1 MANTS
6 IFGLTATA
14 TLANG
19 DVIPVVDVSDTAQS
33 ANGSTRKVTLSNVS
47 AFVLASPALTGTPTA
62 PTAAA
67 NTNTTQV
74 ATTAFVIAERANTFT
89 LTNKTISLTSN
100 TVSGTTAEFN
110 AALSDADFYTSGGTD
125 VAVADG
131 GTGASTASNARTN
144 LGAAASGAVT
154 ASGLTMATGKLLG
167 RSTASTGAIEEIT
180 IGTNL
185 TLSGGVLDA
194 AGGGGGGGTFATQA
208 EAEAGTNTVAYMN
221 PLRTEQ
227 AIDARSASGR
237 TDTVFSPGLIT
248 RYGQSTAID
257 AIMANLFNA
266 MPEDG
271 RTSSPIVA
279 EGDKII
285 VGPGVWTL
293 AAPVVASETTS
304 SRFGVTIE
312 GSGTATSLIVGP
324 DKGAPATF
332 RSDGTTWRGFDLRPN
347 ASGLQQEWAFK
358 NIGFKCMFT
367 QGGDGS
373 TNLTDALKF
382 IDTDYLVKVL
392 FQDCNF
398 YLREP
403 THRSTNQYLLY
414 LKRAYYASL
423 RNVVFEGFVEAS
435 AGAAMDGSTVSGY
448 GGIGLGI
455 EECNA
460 LTVHGIT
467 ANGLHIGCSLQSEHG
482 SYISG
487 AKMEHTNIGFEF
499 KNDCYGVVVSGGY
512 REQHKLDNS
521 TPLGTRTQE
530 AVAVF
535 GANTRNNLVTIAQGQ
550 SDPRIINYVDRSPS
564 QSNAVVVNGQY
575 ISGAVSARPVVGA
588 RTLSTATV
596 SAVADAPAGFPSQNS
611 NAVSWSGSY
620 GEGVY
625 WPLTIDPRAGS
636 IKLTWG
642 IKRVSGDGMM
652 VPLLLSAG
660 LTGSSNTAWGYLL
673 DPYRR
678 HENASASVPDIDIAA
693 SGNSWSSANNG
704 ECTFTFKRPHLLN
717 VGMRVQSSGTVGTM
731 TAGTNLYVRSI
742 TSETVAVFGL
752 ASGSLADPGS
762 VTSGSVT
769 IPADMYQ
776 WLGQPDATR
785 DWLVLDRT
793 LPVSYNIVG
802 VSLNGSNIPVITL
815 DRTCA
820 AAGIINGSKLMV
832 WGFDDSRLDGVA
844 YTAIT
849 SDISGSTI
857 TLTALGAM
865 ATLDVSSAADNGLDT
880 TAVYGKIGFTEL
892 YAALIGKTTGAAACV
907 WRCTRPYVTPGARGP
922 AVVMEG
928 VSNLGDEDTIAS
940 ATTTSIGTSTG
951 TRVAISGTT
960 TITGFGTAPDGTY
973 REGRFTGALTL
984 THNATSLILP
994 NAGSNITTA
1003 NGDTFSAVSLGSGNW
1018 RVLRYTKA
1026 DGTSLSGGG
1035 GTVSITGTPSSG
1047 QAAEWTSAS
1056 AIQGVAV
1063 TGSGSYVKGTG
1074 PTVSAP
1080 TITGLFTHDGSEVV
1094 APNAMGALAIDVTKQ
1109 LNTKSVSTDSTFTF
1123 SATATT
1129 NAWFG
1134 LHLTNTDTA
1143 GHTITIPSSYS
1154 MQRNATI
1161 TTFVI
1166 PASSQLWLVWRYDGT
1181 TYRLFGEPGSNGLN
1195 NFTATTNPTT
1205 GDDSADGYGVGS
1217 LWVNTSTPAAFICIS
1232 AAAGAADWN
1241 QIDAAG
1247 GGGSGTVTN
1256 TGGNLTAN
1264 SVVLGAGTVDTKVVA
1279 GITTDGT
1286 SKLTLGVAGAS
1297 AGSVDFKNTTS
1308 GTITLAA
1315 VTGALGTVTL
1325 SLPAA
1330 TDTLV
1335 GKATTDTLTNKTLTT
1350 PTINGG
1356 TATGL
1361 TGFALRN
1368 AGTGAFDMTE
1378 THNGT
1383 LTAGRTLT
1391 WNLNDAARTISIAG
1405 NITTAAA
1412 FTTSGANALT
1422 LTTTGSTNVTFPTTG
1437 TLATLAGTET
1447 LTNKTLTSPTLT
1459 TPVLGTPTSGNLSNC
1474 TADGTTTV
1482 GFLSVPSNSQSA
1494 AYTCVIGDSGKS
1506 IDHPSTDANAR
1517 TFTIPANSSVAYPVG
1532 TCISFSNM
1540 TSQVVTIAITTDTM
1554 YLAGAGTTGNRSLAQ
1569 YGTATA
1575 RKLTST
1581 TWLISGTGLT

>member
-33 ANGSTRKVTLSNVS
+33 VNGSTRKVTLSNVA

-74 ATTAFVIAERANTFT
+74 ATTAFVFAERANTIT

-110 AALSDADFYTSGGTD
+110 TALSDADFYVTGGTD

-131 GTGASTASNARTN
+131 GTGASTAADARTN

-154 ASGLTMATGKLLG
+154 ASGITMSTARLLG

-194 AGGGGGGGTFATQA
+194 SGGGGGGTFATQG
-208 EAEAGTNTVAYMN
+208 EAEAGTNTTAYMN

-271 RTSSPIVA
+271 RSSSPILA
-279 EGDKII
+279 EGDRII

-293 AAPVVASETTS
+293 AAPVVASETTG

-312 GSGTATSLIVGP
+312 GSGTSTSLIVGP
-324 DKGAPATF
+324 STGSAATF

-367 QGGDGS
+367 QGGDGT

-423 RNVVFEGFVEAS
+423 RNVVFEGFVQAS

-467 ANGLHIGCSLQSEHG
+467 ANGLHIGCSMQSEHG

-499 KNDCYGVVVSGGY
+499 KNDCYGIVVSGGY

-521 TPLGTRTQE
+521 TPFGTRTQE
-530 AVAVF
+530 AIAVF
-535 GANTRNNLVTIAQGQ
+535 GANTRNNLVSLAQGQ
-550 SDPRIINYVDRSPS
+550 SDPRIVNYVDRSPS

-575 ISGAVSARPVVGA
+575 ISNSTSARPLVGA

-596 SAVADAPAGFPSQNS
+596 SAVADAPAGFPSQNA

-625 WPLTIDPRAGS
+625 WPITIDPRAGS

-642 IKRVSGDGMM
+642 IKRISGDGMM
-652 VPLLLSAG
+652 VPLLTSAG

-678 HENASASVPDIDIAA
+678 HENASAGVPDIDIAA

-704 ECTFTFKRPHLLN
+704 EVTLTFKRPHLLN
-717 VGMRVQSSGTVGTM
+717 TGMRVQSSGTVGTM
-731 TAGTNLYVRSI
+731 TAGTNLYVRSV

-752 ASGSLADPGS
+752 ASGTLADPGS
-762 VTSGSVT
+762 ITSGSVT
-769 IPADMYQ
+769 IPSDMYQ

-793 LPVSYNIVG
+793 LPVSYNVVG
-802 VSLNGSNIPVITL
+802 ISLDGSNIPVITL

-832 WGFDDSRLDGVA
+832 WGFNDSRLDGVA
-844 YTAIT
+844 YTAT
-849 SDISGSTI
+849 TGDISGSTI

-928 VSNLGDEDTIAS
+928 VTNLGDEDTIAS

-1003 NGDTFSAVSLGSGNW
+1003 SGDTFAAVSLGSGNW

-1026 DGTSLSGGG
+1026 DGTSPSGGG
-1035 GTVSITGTPSSG
+1035 GSVTITGTPSSG
-1047 QAAEWTSAS
+1047 QVAEWTSAT
-1056 AIQGVAV
+1056 AIQGVAT
-1063 TGSGSYVKGTG
+1063 TGSSSYVRATS
-1074 PTVSAP
+1074 PTLTTP
-1080 TITGLFTHDGSEVV
+1080 TISGLFTHDGAEVV

-1109 LNTKSVSTDSTFTF
+1109 LNTKSISADSTFTF

-1134 LHLTNTDTA
+1134 LHLTNSDTA
-1143 GHTITIPSSYS
+1143 GHVITIPSSYS
-1154 MQRNATI
+1154 MLRNATI
-1161 TTFVI
+1161 TTFTI
-1166 PASSQLWLVWRYDGT
+1166 PASSQLWLVWRYDGS

-1195 NFTATTNPTT
+1195 NFAASSNPTVN
-1205 GDDSADGYGVGS
+1205 DDTADGYGPGS
-1217 LWVNTSTPAAFICIS
+1217 LWVNTTTPAAFICITAS
-1232 AAAGAADWN
+1232 AGAADWN
-1241 QIDAAG
+1241 QIDAS

-1256 TGGNLTAN
+1256 TGGNLTSN

-1279 GITTDGT
+1279 GITSDGT
-1286 SKLTLGVAGAS
+1286 SKIVLGVAGS
-1297 AGSVDFKNTTS
+1297 SVGGVDFKNATS
-1308 GTITLAA
+1308 GTVTLSA
-1315 VTGALGTVTL
+1315 VAGALGTSTL

-1391 WNLNDAARTISIAG
+1391 WNLNDAARTISLAG
-1405 NITTAAA
+1405 NVTTAAA

-1447 LTNKTLTSPTLT
+1447 FTNKTLTSPTMT

-1474 TADGTTTV
+1474 TADGTNSV
-1482 GFLSVPSNSQSA
+1482 GFLVVPANSQSA

-1517 TFTIPANSSVAYPVG
+1517 TFTIPANASVAYPVG

-1554 YLAGAGTTGNRSLAQ
+1554 YLAGTGTTGSRSLAQ